1 MSARAPAGSVN
12 KKKGSEATV
21 DNSEI
26 INGDGVS
33 IFIIHVAA
41 VSWAATQIP
50 ETKAAIHSLR
60 KIGFS
65 KAAQVEVLVIVCE
78 VKRGGCRFRS
88 GKTTNGIC
96 QQMNEL
102 LPEFLF

>member
-41 VSWAATQIP
+41 VSWASHTD
-50 ETKAAIHSLR
+50 
-60 KIGFS
+60 
-65 KAAQVEVLVIVCE
+65 
-78 VKRGGCRFRS
+78 S
-88 GKTTNGIC
+88 GD
-96 QQMNEL
+96 
-102 LPEFLF
+102 